1 MKMPPLQTRR
11 FSLTNTFFYKK
22 KKKPIITVRKEMRIM
37 QKFVYEYATKVYFG
51 EGAAREHLAEAV
63 SGYGKNVM
71 LAYGGGSVKK
81 NGIYDELKTIL
92 ENAGKTVT
100 DFSGI
105 MSNPTYAKVQEGA
118 KLAKEQK
125 IDFILA
131 VGGGSVIDCCKIVAA
146 QAKTDKDLWEMEMT
160 EHQFPTEVLPMGAVV
175 TASGTG
181 AEMNGGAVITNEEKI
196 IKAGMAAAAPRFA
209 ILDPEYTMSLPH
221 MQVISGAFDTLSH
234 AMETYFGN
242 SDQDNVSD
250 DVALAIMRNTVV
262 NMRRLLKNINDI
274 QARSNLMWDSAMA
287 ENGILKVG
295 RVTDFQAH
303 QLEHQLGAY
312 TDCNHGQGLAVIH
325 PAYYRHIVK
334 DAKEKFERFGKE
346 VFGVE
351 SAGES
356 VEALAAFIKECGLP
370 TKMGELRSKTEITPE
385 LLKNV
390 ADTCNVIKCNPRELG
405 RDEIYEILME
415 CM

>member
-1 MKMPPLQTRR
+1 
-11 FSLTNTFFYKK
+11 
-22 KKKPIITVRKEMRIM
+22 MRIM

-209 ILDPEYTMSLPH
+209 ILDPEYTMSLPR

-262 NMRRLLKNINDI
+262 NMRRLLKNVNDI

>member
-1 MKMPPLQTRR
+1 
-11 FSLTNTFFYKK
+11 
-22 KKKPIITVRKEMRIM
+22 M

-51 EGAAREHLAEAV
+51 EGAAKEHLAAAV
-63 SGYGKNVM
+63 SGYGERVM

-81 NGIYDELKTIL
+81 NGIYDEVKQIL
-92 ENAGKTVT
+92 EAAGKKVT
-100 DFSGI
+100 DFNEI

-118 KLAKEQK
+118 NLAKKEN

-160 EHQFPTEVLPMGAVV
+160 DHQFPSDALPMGAIV
-175 TASGTG
+175 TAFGTG
-181 AEMNGGAVITNEEKI
+181 AEMNGGAVITNEEKV

-209 ILDPEYTMSLPH
+209 ILDPTYTASVPK

-250 DVALAIMRNTVV
+250 EVALAIMKNTVV
-262 NMRRLLKNINDI
+262 NMKRLMGNVDDM
-274 QARSNLMWDSAMA
+274 QARGNLMWDSAMA

-312 TDCNHGQGLAVIH
+312 TDCNHGQGLAVLH

-334 DAKEKFERFGKE
+334 DAEEKFTRLAKK
-346 VFGVE
+346 VFGAE
-351 SAGES
+351 TAKAG
-356 VEALAAFIKECGLP
+356 VEALADFIKACGLR
-370 TKMGELRSKTEITPE
+370 TKMGELKSKVEITPE
-385 LLKNV
+385 VLRKV
-390 ADTCNVIKCNPRELG
+390 ANTCNVIKCGPRELS
-405 RDEIYEILME
+405 RDEIYDILME